1 MDKDMRLRAR
11 AIRNLK
17 EDEED
22 YDEDDILA
30 EMDRL
35 LEEEEREEEKKK
47 ERNREEEKD
56 KLLSPKHQT
65 RYREDQESKL
75 LRLTAIQK
83 LRSRGVPYD
92 DTDLE
97 IELDRQSRL
106 CEEAKDNLNMSTTF
120 DIHDDTTHYWNKD
133 RLRAE
138 MERLEAEEEERSRAS
153 ASSAAAEPSK
163 LRIQA
168 LRNLKALGDPFDE
181 YDIEIE
187 IANILESRS
196 STPSKSARGK
206 RK

>member
-1 MDKDMRLRAR
+1 MDKDMRLRAK

-17 EDEED
+17 EYEYE

-35 LEEEEREEEKKK
+35 MEEEEEKEEYEKEKEEGKALLYYSKHWEEIYEKRREEA
-47 ERNREEEKD
+47 RA
-56 KLLSPKHQT
+56 
-65 RYREDQESKL
+65 KL
-75 LRLTAIQK
+75 LRLRALRK
-83 LRSRGVPYD
+83 LKSRGVPYD

-97 IELDRQSRL
+97 LELDNQSRL
-106 CEEAKDNLNMSTTF
+106 CDKAEDNL
-120 DIHDDTTHYWNKD
+120 DTSVYNEFWDEDAVRK
-133 RLRAE
+133 E
-138 MERLEAEEEERSRAS
+138 MERLDAEEEQRT
-153 ASSAAAEPSK
+153 SSATAESSK

-187 IANILESRS
+187 MATILESNA
-196 STPSKSARGK
+196 STPSKSANGK